1 MGSRDGTRAWCD
13 TGQPRQRFQ
22 KYRWLADRCPRVALK
37 HGFAR
42 HTSEETTTRSF
53 ESGSP
58 DASAFVG
65 SDLVRRRAWQLVGTL
80 MRSRKFVAVLVN
92 HVRLNSRYEPPHQLN
107 SWRPPSSKPAI
118 KVNPRPPNN
127 ATSACPF
134 RLFVQPFNIDGRGIN
149 SLLMERAP
157 KYAWFGI

>member
-1 MGSRDGTRAWCD
+1 MGSPDGTRAWCD

-65 SDLVRRRAWQLVGTL
+65 SNPGGRPSDSIRRAGVIQERLAKALWANGVGSPYGELVELFPGH
-80 MRSRKFVAVLVN
+80 SK
-92 HVRLNSRYEPPHQLN
+92 
-107 SWRPPSSKPAI
+107 RPDARTYS
-118 KVNPRPPNN
+118 
-127 ATSACPF
+127 F
-134 RLFVQPFNIDGRGIN
+134 R
-149 SLLMERAP
+149 
-157 KYAWFGI
+157 